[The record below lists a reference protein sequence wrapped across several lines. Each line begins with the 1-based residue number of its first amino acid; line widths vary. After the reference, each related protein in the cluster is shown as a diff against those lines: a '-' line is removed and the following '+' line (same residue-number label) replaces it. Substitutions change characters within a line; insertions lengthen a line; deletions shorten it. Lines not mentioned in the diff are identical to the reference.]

1 MFEAWV
7 AEACKITTAPSW
19 AHAVGAG
26 EGAVLEGKCWP
37 DSGVAVANTKISSC
51 KLILILI
58 NKNYR
63 IKLKFL

>member
-1 MFEAWV
+1 MFEGWV
-7 AEACKITTAPSW
+7 AEACKITTSLSW

-26 EGAVLEGKCWP
+26 EGAVLEVECWP
-37 DSGVAVANTKISSC
+37 DSGGVVDNSKISSC

-63 IKLKFL
+63 IKPKFL